1 MSRAEMSLED
11 EFDFGRHEG
20 DQLED
25 VIHDDPSYIEW
36 LIQEGVVGFDEE
48 ACELITKRGII

>member
-1 MSRAEMSLED
+1 MSLED